1 MIHRTR
7 HLSAGAV
14 VLVFLL
20 IASSPVSAM
29 EASIGLGAGFGPDY
43 EGSDDYNALPAWQ
56 GAVRWDSG
64 QNVQLFGPIL
74 KANLLPTQHWEL
86 GPMLQYIPER
96 DNVDNNAVDK
106 LKTVD
111 DSLMMGIYGVW
122 KPNHFHVRLHGVQ
135 DVSDGNDGFL
145 LQAGVGYTI
154 PWSETFRLIFD
165 FYSTYADDDYMEA
178 YFSIDRKDAD
188 RSGLDRF
195 DADEGFKDVGINLTA
210 VCRPYDHWSF
220 TTIGG
225 YTLLVGDAE
234 DSPVVDDEGS
244 QHQFRGFFLVNFHF

>member
-135 DVSDGNDGFL
+135 DVSDGN
-145 LQAGVGYTI
+145 
-154 PWSETFRLIFD
+154 
-165 FYSTYADDDYMEA
+165 
-178 YFSIDRKDAD
+178 
-188 RSGLDRF
+188 
-195 DADEGFKDVGINLTA
+195 
-210 VCRPYDHWSF
+210 
-220 TTIGG
+220 
-225 YTLLVGDAE
+225 
-234 DSPVVDDEGS
+234 
-244 QHQFRGFFLVNFHF
+244 